1 MLYVG
6 VDVHKQFCQAAVV
19 EESGD
24 VLGEYRFEN
33 SEEGIT
39 GLASRFEAFGKPV
52 KVAVESTANLWIQVY
67 DRLEASGFQVVLS
80 NPAKT
85 RVIAEARIK
94 TDKVDAKILAQLLRA
109 DMLPL
114 CYVPNIEERGRR
126 QLIRER
132 MSFVKTRTE
141 VKNRVQSLLHRCGFR
156 CPYGDL
162 FSKRG
167 LEWLRGLNFNAVD
180 VVVLKSGLALLD
192 ALNEQVAALESH
204 VAASAVMD
212 ERVKLLMTMPGID
225 YFAASLLVSEI
236 CDIGRFRSD
245 KALVCWAGLAQSIH
259 QSGNVTRIGRITRQG
274 NSRVRWVLVQCAQTA
289 RLHDERFRRFYE
301 GYVRSK
307 GHGKAIVAVAHE
319 MLRIVYFML
328 KRMEPYRGEDR
339 RLTGI
344 KVKRLERR
352 ADIGLHAP

>member
-1 MLYVG
+1 MMYVG

-24 VLGEYRFEN
+24 VVGEYRFEN
-33 SEEGIT
+33 SEEGIA
-39 GLASRFEAFGKPV
+39 GLASRLEAFGKPA

-94 TDKVDAKILAQLLRA
+94 TDKVDAETLAQLLRA
-109 DMLPL
+109 DLLPL
-114 CYVPNIEERGRR
+114 CYVPRVEERGRR

-132 MSFVKTRTE
+132 TSLVKARTE

-156 CPYGDL
+156 CPYGDV

-167 LEWLRGLNFNAVD
+167 LEWLRGLNLNSVD
-180 VVVLKSGLALLD
+180 VVVLESGLALLG
-192 ALNEQVAALESH
+192 ALDEQIVALESH
-204 VAASAVMD
+204 VAASAVAD
-212 ERVKLLMTMPGID
+212 ERVRLLMTVPGID

-236 CDIGRFRSD
+236 CDVNRFRSD
-245 KALVCWAGLAQSIH
+245 KALVCWAGLAQSLH
-259 QSGNVTRIGRITRQG
+259 QSGKVTRIGRITRQG

-289 RLHDERFRRFYE
+289 RLHDERFRRFYDRYARR
-301 GYVRSK
+301 G
-307 GHGKAIVAVAHE
+307 GHGKAVVAVAHE
-319 MLRIVYFML
+319 MLRVVYFML
-328 KRMEPYRGEDR
+328 RRMEPYRGEDR
-339 RLTGI
+339 RLTGV
-344 KVKRLERR
+344 KVKRLERK
-352 ADIGLHAP
+352 ANVGLHVS